1 LNYAG
6 KFGSLDSH
14 SSGHLNIDSLS
25 HVGHGDTV
33 TIPDAHLLFS
43 GDYARSGADLVVSD
57 QLHRVV
63 VPNYFVGDKRPT
75 LISPEGAPLDAK
87 VIEALT
93 GHVNYAQAAGT
104 APAAKVIGHVIKMTG
119 SASIVRNGVT
129 IDVNS
134 GDNIYQNDVVQTGSG
149 STLGL
154 VLIDGTTFNMTA
166 GARLMLNDL
175 TYDANS
181 TSNTS
186 LITLVQ
192 GAASFVAGQVAK
204 TGDMKVATPIAT
216 MGIRG
221 TAVIL
226 DISSTDGTVSVSVVD
241 QRDGQEHSVQVFNTR
256 GDLIGTVTS
265 RGSGMTL
272 TPTTTFQVIAQ
283 ESNKTLA
290 QIQQEFNA
298 FQILLQTYDAAKQQ
312 FPDLPQHTENVNPQ
326 SWTKYAGIGSSSP
339 DGSPYTQFQ
348 SAISGS
354 SGHGQIITPTT
365 VVLST
370 PASTDFVRPA
380 SLEAPVVVQ
389 QVVVPTT
396 SIPFVVN
403 PSTVLRIS
411 SGDGDHF
418 GPVMSADGR
427 FVTYDPDGVIYL
439 FDRQSDTTIKIAA
452 PDGEFTYG
460 APTVSSDG
468 HTVVYQR
475 SDGVIFLYNNDPSD
489 AAHYRE
495 TIQLGP
501 GTSPAISGDGTE
513 ILVEH
518 GGNSIGIYD
527 RQGHELAVITPA
539 SIGVSGTIWKPAV
552 SGDGHVIA
560 FWHSDSS
567 AAGGA
572 GQLFTYDLSTGAVV
586 AIASTATGAGSAA
599 ASFSADGRYV
609 VYQSEAPGGHP
620 EIYLYDLA
628 TGHVVFQ
635 TANAAGAS
643 YSPVISPDGHYIIF
657 ASDARLT
664 GSDTNSFADIYVVD
678 VTNPAAPV
686 YKLVSALAD
695 GTQGN
700 AASNLGATI
709 SAGGLFYAFGSSASN
724 FSTNDIN
731 GSGDIFIVD
740 PTSGRSA
747 IIQQSAD
754 SPSILTAA
762 GIIGLTG
769 DHSGTTLS
777 VSDPSRFTA
786 GFDSNGDIQWN
797 FSEPKSDFA
806 SLPYGQ
812 DASQSFFI
820 TLTTGGITTTIP
832 VTVTVHNA
840 VQPPVTVV
848 NTPPTIHN
856 ATLTVSEGQTVTL
869 SAADIGITDI
879 NDTSFT
885 FKVTDVTHGRFQVFV
900 NGTWMNTATFT
911 SAELAGGQIRFMH
924 DGGEAAPTFSIVAD
938 DGEALNHRSN
948 VLTGTV
954 NFTNVNDAP
963 VISYASL
970 GIREGGT
977 VVLGP
982 SDFHITHTDNLV
994 DFSGFATRADLPAFS
1009 SSFTS
1014 LVADLVLVDSAG
1026 FSNHISMGINDPD
1039 SSSFTLIVSNVTH
1052 GTFQTTTDGVH
1063 WVNAGTFTTADINA
1077 SHVRFVHD
1085 GSEYAPTFTIQADD
1099 GSALNDLSNTI
1110 SGAVNFFNVNDAA
1123 TITGQATGSVTEDI
1137 STTISGTLTVHDP
1150 DNGDAV
1156 FQAVAGSAL
1165 AGAYGNFAF
1174 NSTTGAWS
1182 YALAHGE
1189 ADGLRAGQV
1198 VHDTLTVTSR
1208 DGTASQLIDVTITGS
1223 NDAPVILGES
1233 DAPTQAVV
1241 VLNPATLIVLGQTIE
1256 TNSLGLGTETFDGQ
1270 SVGSASNNGAGY
1282 GNFHSAVLDAT
1293 FSGSGHAGVVHG
1305 GSAVST
1311 APIVGPLPGV
1321 ADATNYLSIGAGGTE
1336 TITFATERNVFGL
1349 YWGTIDPYNTI
1360 SFYHGTTLVVS
1371 YTGAEILPLFPDDSQ
1386 GLFSSNGYVQF
1397 SGLGAFDRVV
1407 LNSSQDALEIDNI
1420 SAGYVPAPHVQLAA
1434 PISGTMTVADADIG
1448 DTLTASVV
1456 GNAVVHY
1463 NGSTTLPGNAD
1474 VAALIAANAVTFD
1487 SVQSDGGTEV
1497 LHWAYD
1503 PTNPDLDF
1511 LKPGDTL
1518 TLTFTA
1524 QVNDGHGSVGNQPL
1538 TITIA
1543 GADPSANMSQFDVV
1557 SGTAEND
1564 TFHNVGGGVTIF
1576 GGGGQDTFVFNA
1588 NFGSA
1593 TIADFD
1599 VNNDAINIDHTLFA
1613 SVSALLASAQSINS
1627 GHDTIIMDAA
1637 HNAITLT
1644 GVTVAQIQAH
1654 PGDFHLV

>member
-1 LNYAG
+1 MNYAG

-14 SSGHLNIDSLS
+14 SSDHFNIDSLS

-43 GDYARSGADLVVSD
+43 GDYTRSGADLVVSD

-63 VPNYFVGDKRPT
+63 VPDYFVGDKRPT

-93 GHVNYAQAAGT
+93 GHINYAQAAGT
-104 APAAKVIGHVIKMTG
+104 ASAAKVIGHVIKMTG

-129 IDVNS
+129 IDVNN

-226 DISSTDGTVSVSVVD
+226 DISSTDGAVSVSVVD

-298 FQILLQTYDAAKQQ
+298 FQVLLQTYDAAKQQ

-326 SWTKYAGIGSSSP
+326 STTKYALGSSTP
-339 DGSPYTQFQ
+339 YDSPYTRFQ
-348 SAISGS
+348 SPTIVPAGQSPSG
-354 SGHGQIITPTT
+354 PVTT
-365 VVLST
+365 VVLNTHS
-370 PASTDFVRPA
+370 PTDFFRPA
-380 SLEAPVVVQ
+380 SLEAPLVVVQ

-452 PDGEFTYG
+452 PDGEYTYG

-468 HTVVYQR
+468 RTVAYQR

-489 AAHYRE
+489 TAHYRE

-518 GGNSIGIYD
+518 GGTGIGIYD

-552 SGDGHVIA
+552 SGDGHVVA

-567 AAGGA
+567 APGGA
-572 GQLFTYDLSTGAVV
+572 GQLFTYDLSTGTVA
-586 AIASTATGAGSAA
+586 AIASTASGAGTIA

-609 VYQSEAPGGHP
+609 VYESMSPGGHP

-635 TANAAGAS
+635 TANAGGAS

-657 ASDARLT
+657 ASDAHLT
-664 GSDTNSFADIYVVD
+664 SGDTNSFADIYVVD

-695 GTQGN
+695 GTQGD

-724 FSTNDIN
+724 FSIGDAN

-786 GFDSNGDIQWN
+786 GFDANGDIQWS

-820 TLTTGGITTTIP
+820 TLTTGGTTTTIP

-848 NTPPTIHN
+848 NAPPTIHN
-856 ATLTVSEGQTVTL
+856 ATLTVSEGQTVIL
-869 SAADIGITDI
+869 SAAAIGITDI

-885 FKVTDVTHGRFQVFV
+885 FKVTDVTHGRFQVLV

-911 SAELAGGQIRFMH
+911 SAELAAGQIRFMH
-924 DGGEAAPTFSIVAD
+924 DGGEAPPSFSIQAD
-938 DGEALNHRSN
+938 DGETLNHRSN

-954 NFTNVNDAP
+954 NFTDVNDAP

-982 SDFHITHTDNLV
+982 SDFHVTHTDNLV
-994 DFSGFATRADLPAFS
+994 DFSGFETRPDLPVFS
-1009 SSFTS
+1009 SSAGL
-1014 LVADLVLVDSAG
+1014 LVVNANIGTPSG
-1026 FSNHISMGINDPD
+1026 SISIGINDPD
-1039 SSSFTLIVSNVTH
+1039 SSSFTLILSNVTH
-1052 GTFQTTTDGVH
+1052 GTFQTTTDGVT
-1063 WVNAGTFTTADINA
+1063 WVDAGTFTTADINA

-1085 GSEYAPTFTIQADD
+1085 GSEFAPTFTIQADD
-1099 GSALNDLSNTI
+1099 GSTLNDTSNTI

-1123 TITGQATGSVTEDI
+1123 MITGQASGNVVEDI

-1156 FQAVAGSAL
+1156 FQAVPGSAL

-1174 NSTTGAWS
+1174 DSATGVWS
-1182 YALAHGE
+1182 YALVHGE

-1223 NDAPVILGES
+1223 NDAPVILGET
-1233 DAPTQAVV
+1233 DAPTQTVV
-1241 VLNPATLIVLGQTIE
+1241 ALSLATPVVLGQTID
-1256 TNSLGLGTETFDGQ
+1256 TNSLGLGTENFDGQ
-1270 SVGSASNNGAGY
+1270 SVGSVSNNGAGY
-1282 GNFHSAVLDAT
+1282 GNFASEVLDAT
-1293 FSGSGHAGVVHG
+1293 FSGSGNAGVVHG
-1305 GSAVST
+1305 GSSVTT

-1321 ADATNYLSIGAGGTE
+1321 ADPTNYLSVGAGGTE
-1336 TITFATERNVFGL
+1336 TITFATEQNVFGL

-1386 GLFSSNGYVQF
+1386 GLFSSNGYVEF

-1407 LNSSQDALEIDNI
+1407 LNSSQDAFEVDNI
-1420 SAGYVPAPHVQLAA
+1420 SAGFVPAPHVQLAA

-1456 GNAVVHY
+1456 GDAVIHY
-1463 NGSTTLPGNAD
+1463 NGSTILPENAD

-1487 SVQSDGGTEV
+1487 TVQSDGGTEV

-1511 LKPGDTL
+1511 LGPGDTL

-1524 QVNDGHGSVGNQPL
+1524 QVSDGHGSVGNQPL
-1538 TITIA
+1538 TISIV

-1557 SGTAEND
+1557 SGTSQND
-1564 TFHNVGGGVTIF
+1564 TFYDVGGDVTIF
-1576 GGGGQDTFVFNA
+1576 GGAGQDTFVFNA
-1588 NFGSA
+1588 GFGSA

-1613 SVSALLASAQSINS
+1613 SVSELLASAQSANS

-1637 HNAITLT
+1637 HNTITLT